1 MSEIKYSGYYCNKC
15 NYIPLI
21 KIIHKNN
28 EIKVFSS
35 CKCNKQYENI
45 ESFLKNRY
53 RDNVTKIDTII
64 KESPNN
70 SHNQIEFD
78 KSKLDSIIDKFN
90 KEKLKIIEEGINIK
104 NQLIDIFTK
113 KIKDVNEMFLKYNE
127 RNNKIIIIIEQL
139 IQSYELMKDNKS
151 NILNILN
158 NCQIKEN
165 IKVNYFQR
173 YKDLESLTKEI
184 ENYFKDKYIIS
195 NLDTSMSLENIHSY
209 YSSNRIKNII
219 ELNNDLCAYCSDIN
233 NKISLID
240 FSKIEKVIYTFKA
253 HTKNIEYITKSNMN
267 NIISF
272 GNDKKIKI
280 WPIIDE
286 NYLARI
292 KEKNINLDNC
302 KKITFKEKEM
312 EINLNPIFEYNSEKE
327 ENIMKV
333 LNLKENKFLLS
344 FKDNLF
350 LLYYLF
356 Y

>member
-53 RDNVTKIDTII
+53 RNNVTKIDTII

-90 KEKLKIIEEGINIK
+90 KEKLKIIEEDNNIK

-113 KIKDVNEMFLKYNE
+113 KIKDVNEMFLKYSE
-127 RNNKIIIIIEQL
+127 RNNKIIIILEQM

-158 NCQIKEN
+158 NC
-165 IKVNYFQR
+165 
-173 YKDLESLTKEI
+173 
-184 ENYFKDKYIIS
+184 
-195 NLDTSMSLENIHSY
+195 
-209 YSSNRIKNII
+209 
-219 ELNNDLCAYCSDIN
+219 
-233 NKISLID
+233 
-240 FSKIEKVIYTFKA
+240 
-253 HTKNIEYITKSNMN
+253 
-267 NIISF
+267 
-272 GNDKKIKI
+272 
-280 WPIIDE
+280 
-286 NYLARI
+286 
-292 KEKNINLDNC
+292 
-302 KKITFKEKEM
+302 
-312 EINLNPIFEYNSEKE
+312 
-327 ENIMKV
+327 
-333 LNLKENKFLLS
+333 
-344 FKDNLF
+344 
-350 LLYYLF
+350 
-356 Y
+356 